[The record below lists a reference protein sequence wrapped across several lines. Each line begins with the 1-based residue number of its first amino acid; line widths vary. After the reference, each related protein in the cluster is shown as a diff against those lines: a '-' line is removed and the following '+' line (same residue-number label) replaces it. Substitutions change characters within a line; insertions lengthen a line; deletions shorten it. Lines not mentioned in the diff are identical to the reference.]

1 MIRFAD
7 AASAMLL
14 ELPDDVAKYMRHQT
28 SRAKAKETGG
38 ILIGHYSADLSLATV
53 LRATGAPSD
62 SRSGS
67 TWFTRGI
74 AGLDDMLRRAWR
86 ADQHYLGEWHYH
98 PGGLPEASPSDRA
111 QMHKIASDPK
121 MHCATPLLL
130 VLGDFGDDPRI
141 AAYAQ
146 RDSVFQRLAAMSDA
160 EEAAVHPSGR
170 GLGSRTDS

>member
-7 AASAMLL
+7 ALNSMLL
-14 ELPDDVAKYMRHQT
+14 ELPDDVAKYMRRQT
-28 SRAKAKETGG
+28 LRAKAKETGG
-38 ILIGHYSADLSLATV
+38 ILIGRYSTDLSLATV
-53 LRATGAPSD
+53 LRATGEPSD

-74 AGLDDMLRRAWR
+74 SGLDEMLSRAWH
-86 ADQHYLGEWHYH
+86 ADQHYVGEWHYH

-121 MHCATPLLL
+121 MQCATPILLI
-130 VLGDFGDDPRI
+130 LGDIGEDPRI

-146 RDSVFQRLAAMSDA
+146 SAGDFKRLTSLPVTDAAG
-160 EEAAVHPSGR
+160 GR
-170 GLGSRTDS
+170 LK

>member
-1 MIRFAD
+1 MIKFAD
-7 AASAMLL
+7 ASNTMLL
-14 ELPDDVAKYMRHQT
+14 ELPDDVAKYMRRRT

-38 ILIGHYSADLSLATV
+38 ILIGYYSADLNLATV
-53 LRATGAPSD
+53 LRATGAPND

-74 AGLDDMLRRAWR
+74 AGLDEMLRRAWR

-121 MHCATPLLL
+121 MQCATPVLLI
-130 VLGDFGDDPRI
+130 LGDLGDDPRI

-146 RDSVFQRLAAMSDA
+146 RDGVFQRLATVSEI
-160 EEAAVHPSGR
+160 EESAVHA
-170 GLGSRTDS
+170 GSSRAD